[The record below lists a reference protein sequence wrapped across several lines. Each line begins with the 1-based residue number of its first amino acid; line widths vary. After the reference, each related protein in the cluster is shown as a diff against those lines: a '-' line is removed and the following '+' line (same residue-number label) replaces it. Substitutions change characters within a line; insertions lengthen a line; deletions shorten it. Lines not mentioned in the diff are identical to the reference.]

1 VQPDSVEIHP
11 SSITLCFILSFRLL
25 GVPLFGPKAFVL
37 YSFPLDEDHRM
48 SVREMPSLQAASPL
62 VRGLSGRH
70 CIDAIFVN
78 TPLRDYGKRGRYND
92 FTLPVLG
99 LGYIATVAA
108 QHGLNVGVLDG
119 ESLGLGFEEIAR
131 EINERAPRWVGLNLL
146 APTYRHSVEIL
157 RILDSNIK
165 VVLGGHQAKALPEY
179 ILRDQR
185 IPRIDALI
193 VGEAEHRV
201 TELLRGS
208 TPIDELPQ
216 VHWRSG
222 ATICS
227 SPSSHVNPR
236 LLSPD
241 LNELPFVDRKF
252 LTNDPYREDGL
263 LEASIVGSRGC
274 PFDCSFCGAAVSA
287 NPGVSVRTRHPANIL
302 DELFSLKAM
311 HGVSAVRFVDD
322 LFLANKKFI
331 EECLSAF
338 ISEKI
343 HLRWDAT
350 ARINVLAKL
359 PSDTLE
365 LLKRSGCREVALGIE
380 TASDRL
386 LQYVDKKITLAQI
399 ETAVIRTC
407 ECGIN
412 VKGYF
417 IFGLPTER
425 RDEHYKTISLIER
438 LWDKTEKLPGRFRC
452 SVFEYRPYPGTP
464 DWRRLV
470 PTRYS
475 VSELLTYDEVDLTEG
490 GTDPLLLDR
499 DEFNFT
505 TGLTFG
511 EVPLPELRRNLSKIM
526 RQQKARLLHYED
538 SLSRTLSKAQ
548 PTKEDTFSSVL
559 A

>member
-1 VQPDSVEIHP
+1 MPA
-11 SSITLCFILSFRLL
+11 LL
-25 GVPLFGPKAFVL
+25 T
-37 YSFPLDEDHRM
+37 
-48 SVREMPSLQAASPL
+48 ASPL

-78 TPLRDYGKRGRYND
+78 TPLRDYGDRRRYND

-108 QHGLNVGVLDG
+108 QRGLNVGVLDG
-119 ESLGLGFEEIAR
+119 ESLGLSFAEIAR

-146 APTYRHSVEIL
+146 APTYRHSIEIL
-157 RILDSNIK
+157 RLLDPNIK
-165 VVLGGHQAKALPEY
+165 VMLGGHQAKALPEY
-179 ILRDQR
+179 ILNDRR

-193 VGEAEHRV
+193 LGEAEYRV
-201 TELLRGS
+201 TELLSGS
-208 TPIDELPQ
+208 VPIDQLPQ

-222 ATICS
+222 TAIGS
-227 SPSSHVNPR
+227 GPSSHTESR

-252 LTNDPYREDGL
+252 LINDPYRDDGL

-274 PFDCSFCGAAVSA
+274 PFDCSFCGAAISA
-287 NPGVSVRTRHPANIL
+287 NPGVSIRTRRPENIL
-302 DELFSLKAM
+302 DELFSLKAKY
-311 HGVSAVRFVDD
+311 GVSAVRFVDD

-331 EECLSAF
+331 EECLTVF
-338 ISEKI
+338 ISDKVD
-343 HLRWDAT
+343 LRWDAT
-350 ARINVLAKL
+350 GRINVLAKL

-386 LQYVDKKITLAQI
+386 LEYVDKKITLAQI
-399 ETAVIRTC
+399 EQAVIRSC
-407 ECGIN
+407 ERGIN

-417 IFGLPTER
+417 IFGLPTESR
-425 RDEHYKTISLIER
+425 YEHYKTISLIAW

-452 SVFEYRPYPGTP
+452 SAFEYRPYPGTP

-470 PTRYS
+470 NAGYP

-511 EVPLPELRRNLSKIM
+511 EVPLPELRRNLSRIM

-538 SLSRTLSKAQ
+538 PLSRPLSKEQ
-548 PTKEDTFSSVL
+548 PANEDAFSSVL